1 MLEYNAIKNLVDAA
15 EKSGKKISELVLEDQ
30 AQELEKTPQ
39 EVYDKMS
46 KEFDVM
52 QEAVKFGE
60 QNDQRSTS
68 GLTGGEGYKMKA
80 YNTASSGGL
89 SGSLLVRAMGRA
101 LAVAGCNASMGRI
114 VAAPTAGSCGILPG
128 CLITMLEDR
137 GLDRHVVVMS
147 LFTAGAFGITI
158 ATNASIAGAEGGCQA
173 ECGSAAGMAA
183 AALVELAGGTP
194 QMCADA
200 CAMAINNQ
208 LGLVCDPVA
217 GLVEIPCIKRNPSG
231 VAIAFSAADMALS
244 GIQSAIPV
252 DECIDAMR
260 RVGHALPASLRETA
274 GGGLATTPTGLKLKE
289 KVFGPEK

>member
-60 QNDQRSTS
+60 QKDQRSTS

-137 GLDRHVVVMS
+137 GLDRHAVVMS

-183 AALVELAGGTP
+183 AAWWNWPGARPKCAPTP
-194 QMCADA
+194 APWPSTTSW
-200 CAMAINNQ
+200 
-208 LGLVCDPVA
+208 GWVCDPVA
-217 GLVEIPCIKRNPSG
+217 GLVEIPASNGTLRRGHCLLGRRYG
-231 VAIAFSAADMALS
+231 
-244 GIQSAIPV
+244 PV
-252 DECIDAMR
+252 RHPIRHSRGRM
-260 RVGHALPASLRETA
+260 H
-274 GGGLATTPTGLKLKE
+274 
-289 KVFGPEK
+289 